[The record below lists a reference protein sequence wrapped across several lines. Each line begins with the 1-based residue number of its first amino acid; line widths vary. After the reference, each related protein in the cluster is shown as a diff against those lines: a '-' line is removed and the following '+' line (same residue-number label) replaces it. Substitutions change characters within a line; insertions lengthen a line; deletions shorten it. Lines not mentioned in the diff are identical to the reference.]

1 MRGVE
6 TLDFDNFPVDLDIN
20 LPDHVIIATALTVK
34 EQSSK
39 KTILVSRDINMRVIS
54 DAIGLDTEDFTA
66 SPAIKNTNS
75 LYSGFATILVD
86 DEFIDQFYENEKV
99 FLDEKRPKIVSKS
112 ICNAC
117 IKL

>member
-1 MRGVE
+1 
-6 TLDFDNFPVDLDIN
+6 
-20 LPDHVIIATALTVK
+20 
-34 EQSSK
+34 
-39 KTILVSRDINMRVIS
+39 MRVIS

-99 FLDEKRPKIVSKS
+99 FLERTTTQTISES